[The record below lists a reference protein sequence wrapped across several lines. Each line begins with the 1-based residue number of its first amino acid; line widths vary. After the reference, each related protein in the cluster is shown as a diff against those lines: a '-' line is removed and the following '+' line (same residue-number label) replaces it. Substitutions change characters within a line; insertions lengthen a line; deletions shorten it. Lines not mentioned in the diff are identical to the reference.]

1 MGSHSKGSSCF
12 EELVSMA
19 IPILKEAEF
28 RSPRLGR
35 GAKPKIPDWFL
46 GLIVFIAVAKQK
58 KSKSAM
64 YRYLSDAQ
72 TRTLLLRL
80 TGEKHFPAR
89 STFFDRYRR
98 AHILFEEAIKVQG
111 EKSIRDGIVDPKH
124 LAIDKSNIKSKGR
137 PYHKSDRKAGKR
149 PTGKGI
155 DFEAGWGYSKLH
167 NWTYGYSFEVVVSCG
182 KGKQTFPLLA
192 SAHSANTSEL
202 RTAMKK
208 IEHLPRKVKTLS
220 ADAGYDSNEL
230 AESVMYDENGKPT
243 GRKFLCPGNPRNKR
257 PIKKGS
263 HQSAKQIRSRELRE
277 QRLKDLKSKT
287 NQRIYQQRSRKIE
300 PFNSWFKEL
309 FGLDK
314 AWHRGLAN
322 NQTQLLAALFCYQLL
337 VRWNYRKRKNNA
349 QVKAIL
355 DKL

>member
-1 MGSHSKGSSCF
+1 
-12 EELVSMA
+12 LMA
-19 IPILKEAEF
+19 MPILKKAEA
-28 RSPRLGR
+28 RRPRLGR
-35 GAKPKIPDWFL
+35 GAKPTIPDWLL
-46 GLIVFIAVAKQK
+46 GLMIFAAIAKQK

-64 YRYLSDAQ
+64 YRYLSDTQ
-72 TRTLLLRL
+72 TRKLFLQL
-80 TGEKHFPAR
+80 TGQKQFPAR

-98 AHILFEEAIKVQG
+98 AHVLFEEAIKVQG
-111 EKSIRDGIVDPKH
+111 ELAIKDGIVDLEH

-137 PYHKSDRKAGKR
+137 PYHKSDRNAGKR
-149 PTGKGI
+149 PKGKGI

-192 SAHSANTSEL
+192 SADSANTSEL

-208 IEHLPRKVKTLS
+208 IKHLPKKMKTLS

-230 AESVMYDENGKPT
+230 AERIMYDENGKPT
-243 GRKFLCPGNPRNKR
+243 GRRFLCPGNPRNKR
-257 PIKKGS
+257 PIEKGS
-263 HQSAKQIRSRELRE
+263 HQSAKQIHSRKLRE

-314 AWHRGLAN
+314 VWHRGLAN
-322 NQTQLLAALFCYQLL
+322 NQTQLLAAIFCYQLL
-337 VRWNYRKRKNNA
+337 VRWNYRKMKKNA
-349 QVKAIL
+349 RVKSIL